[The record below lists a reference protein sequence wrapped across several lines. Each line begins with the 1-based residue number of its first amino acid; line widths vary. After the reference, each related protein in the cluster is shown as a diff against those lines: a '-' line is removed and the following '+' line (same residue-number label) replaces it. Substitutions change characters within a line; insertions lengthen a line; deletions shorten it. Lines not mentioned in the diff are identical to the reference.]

1 MKEKVSVGIDIGD
14 SQVVTVIGHRAE
26 GETHPNVVG
35 VGIHKGSGMRR
46 GVVTDMEEAISAITA
61 SVEEAERMAGLPV
74 EMAYISI
81 TGEHI
86 LSSNNKGLIAI
97 SRGRDEITHEDVTRV
112 IETARAVT
120 VPANREMLHVIPR
133 MFIVD
138 GQEGIRDPVGMSGAR
153 LEVDAHVITGS
164 SPFIKNLRRT
174 MEQAGVNIASFVLAP
189 LGASKAVITKRQ
201 KELGVVLIDIGAG
214 TTGIVVFE
222 DGDIYHSAV
231 LPIGSDHI
239 TGDIAIGLRTSLEIA
254 ERIKVEYGMAS
265 PITLSE
271 QDTIDLSKIDK
282 NETEA
287 VSRRYVAE
295 IIDARLNELFLMI
308 KAELRKVGRDGMLPA
323 GAVLVGGGSK
333 LMGIIDSAKENL
345 GLPAQLGFPIELT
358 GMMDKLD
365 DPRFATAVGLM
376 LWGMDEDEDKTIFP
390 SVDFTSIVSKIKDL
404 FAR

>member
-14 SQVVTVIGHRAE
+14 SQVVAVIGHRAE

-46 GVVTDMEEAISAITA
+46 GVVTDMEEAVSAISASI
-61 SVEEAERMAGLPV
+61 EEAERMAGLPV
-74 EMAYISI
+74 EMVHISI
-81 TGEHI
+81 AGEHI
-86 LSSNNKGLIAI
+86 SSSNNKGLIAI
-97 SRGRDEITHEDVTRV
+97 SRGQDEITHEDVVRV
-112 IETARAVT
+112 IETARSVT
-120 VPANREMLHVIPR
+120 VPANREMIHVIPR

-138 GQEGIRDPVGMSGAR
+138 GQEGIRDPIGMSGTR

-174 MEQAGVNIASFVLAP
+174 MEQAGVNISNFVLGP

-222 DGDIYHSAV
+222 EGDIYHSAV
-231 LPIGSDHI
+231 LPVGSDHI
-239 TGDIAIGLRTSLEIA
+239 TGDIAIGLRTSLEVA

-265 PITLSE
+265 PITLSD
-271 QDTIDLSKIDK
+271 QDTIDLSKIDRD
-282 NETEA
+282 ETEA

-295 IIDARLNELFLMI
+295 IIEARLSELFLMI

-333 LMGIIDSAKENL
+333 LMGILESAKDNL
-345 GLPAQLGFPIELT
+345 GLPAQLGFPIELK
-358 GMMDKLD
+358 GMVDKLD
-365 DPRFATAVGLM
+365 DPRYATAVGLM
-376 LWGMDEDEDKTIFP
+376 LWGMDEEEDRTIF
-390 SVDFTSIVSKIKDL
+390 STVDFTSIVGRIKDL
-404 FAR
+404 FTR